1 MMTARCDTCL
11 NLSSLCAQFPC
22 AGYIYN
28 ENYKKP
34 KLPDLTITVKNG
46 IITEVTGL
54 LGPYT
59 VTIKDYDQ
67 QGPDTKQDDKGE
79 EYSEYT
85 I

>member
-1 MMTARCDTCL
+1 M
-11 NLSSLCAQFPC
+11 
-22 AGYIYN
+22 
-28 ENYKKP
+28 KP
-34 KLPDLTITVKNG
+34 KTKDLTITIKNG

-67 QGPDTKQDDKGE
+67 SGPDTKQDDKDE
-79 EYSEYT
+79 KYSEYT